1 MEISL
6 QGHVVVVTGGA
17 RRLGRAIALA
27 CAAAGAEV
35 AITYRSSRDEALG
48 TVAALEKTAPGRR
61 FAAYPCEVSSP
72 ADVIALAASAVRD
85 FGFVSDLVNCA
96 AIFRRTP
103 FAELT
108 EADFD
113 EHIASNLKGPYLT
126 CKTFGDHFLE
136 RGAGSIVNFG
146 DIYGERP
153 LANYVPYCLS
163 KAGVLMLTRSVA
175 KALAP
180 NVRCNC
186 VCPGTILA
194 PSEAQDDSEGPPL
207 QRIPFGRMGTP
218 EEIAETVVF
227 LLGGPAFITG
237 AILPVDGGQILT

>member
-6 QGHVVVVTGGA
+6 DGHVVVITGGA
-17 RRLGRAIALA
+17 KRLGRIIAFA
-27 CAAAGAEV
+27 CAASGAEV
-35 AITYRSSRDEALG
+35 AITYRSSRDEALDC
-48 TVAALEKTAPGRR
+48 VAALQKSAPGRR
-61 FAAYPCEVSSP
+61 FAAYPCEVSS
-72 ADVIALAASAVRD
+72 AAQVKALTEDVVRD
-85 FGFVSDLVNCA
+85 FGFVSDLVNSA

-108 EADFD
+108 ESDFD
-113 EHIASNLKGPYLT
+113 DHIASNLKGPYLT
-126 CKTFGDHFLE
+126 CKAFGDLFLE

-153 LANYVPYCLS
+153 LANYLPYCLS
-163 KAGVLMLTRSVA
+163 KAGVIMLTQSIA

-180 NVRCNC
+180 KVRCNC
-186 VCPGTILA
+186 VCPGTILP
-194 PSEAQDDSEGPPL
+194 PSEPQDESAGPPL

-218 EEIAETVVF
+218 EEIAATVVF

>member
-17 RRLGRAIALA
+17 RRLGRAVAFA

-35 AITYRSSRDEALG
+35 AITYRSSRNEATE
-48 TVAALEKTAPGRR
+48 TVAELEKAAPGRR
-61 FAAYPCEVSSP
+61 FAAYPCEVSAP
-72 ADVIALAASAVRD
+72 AEVHLLASSVIRD
-85 FGFVSDLVNCA
+85 FGFVSDLVNSA

-108 EADFD
+108 EGDFND
-113 EHIASNLKGPYLT
+113 HIASNLKGPYLT
-126 CKTFGDHFLE
+126 CKTFGDLFLA

-153 LANYVPYCLS
+153 LANYLPYCIS

-186 VCPGTILA
+186 ICPGTILA
-194 PSEAQDDSEGPPL
+194 PSETQDGAGEAPVG
-207 QRIPFGRMGTP
+207 RIPFGRMGTP

-237 AILPVDGGQILT
+237 VILPVDGGQILT